1 VREVEENGSKELGLA
16 PLPKRLEELRIGI
29 EEEGRSLGG
38 NGAFSGWS
46 LKEELSMTCLEDLS
60 IPIHLHQDSEF
71 RSKLS
76 PFCRWDQTIHFDKL
90 NAACGKFNYHKR
102 C

>member
-46 LKEELSMTCLEDLS
+46 LKRNF
-60 IPIHLHQDSEF
+60 Q
-71 RSKLS
+71 
-76 PFCRWDQTIHFDKL
+76 
-90 NAACGKFNYHKR
+90 
-102 C
+102 